1 MFAKNKN
8 VWDKA
13 KKAYLQ
19 NLQVCV
25 CLKVVGKDRVI
36 CRHGKLNVSQPFK
49 CKDLVP

>member
-1 MFAKNKN
+1 MS

-19 NLQVCV
+19 NLHVCV
-25 CLKVVGKDRVI
+25 CLKVVGKDGVI
-36 CRHGKLNVSQPFK
+36 CRHGMLGMCPNPFK